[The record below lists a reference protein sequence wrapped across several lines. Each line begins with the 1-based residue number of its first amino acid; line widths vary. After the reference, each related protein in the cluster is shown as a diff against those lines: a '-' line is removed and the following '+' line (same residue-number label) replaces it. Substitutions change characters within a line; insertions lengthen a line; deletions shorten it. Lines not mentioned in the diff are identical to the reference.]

1 MKNLELILIIFFL
14 NTLQVFSQ
22 TSIPSELMNKPRTEE
37 FYKVRD
43 NNIEN
48 LTVTETNYLKDETY
62 TNKWVYNYSNDTI
75 INGKLFKDEELKSI
89 FEYSINK
96 DKKIIES
103 KVVFYHKLVINERLH
118 IKYVLN
124 DSLKILNFL
133 DDKLRIQWK
142 MIVEMDSLK
151 SPIKITSIRNDEIE
165 AKETAEYNY
174 KLNTY
179 KYKVY
184 NNYNKLVLDKIEYYN
199 YDFIIEKNEFEDI
212 VKMIW
217 PLSQNKSITTFEYK
231 YDKKNNWVKRIKK
244 IIINNKEVT
253 TTIVKR
259 SIKYKN

>member
-1 MKNLELILIIFFL
+1 MKTLKLILIIFFS

-22 TSIPSELMNKPRTEE
+22 TSIASELMNKTNTEE
-37 FYKVRD
+37 FYIVRD
-43 NNIEN
+43 NNIKN
-48 LTVTETNYLKDETY
+48 LIVTETNYLKDKTY
-62 TNKWVYNYSNDTI
+62 TDKWIYNYSNDSI

-89 FEYSINK
+89 FEYTINN

-103 KVVFYHKLVINERLH
+103 KVVFHHNLGINERLH
-118 IKYVLN
+118 IKFVLN

-133 DDKLRIQWK
+133 DDNLRIQWK

-151 SPIKITSIRNDEIE
+151 SPICITSIRNNEIE

-179 KYKVY
+179 KYRVF
-184 NNYNKLVLDKIEYYN
+184 NNYNKIVLDKIEYYN
-199 YDFIIEKNEFEDI
+199 HDFIIDKNEFGDI

-217 PLSQNKSITTFEYK
+217 PTSKNKSITTFEYK
-231 YDKKNNWVKRIKK
+231 YDKKNNWIKRTKK
-244 IIINNKEVT
+244 IVENDKEIT

-259 SIKYKN
+259 DIIYKN